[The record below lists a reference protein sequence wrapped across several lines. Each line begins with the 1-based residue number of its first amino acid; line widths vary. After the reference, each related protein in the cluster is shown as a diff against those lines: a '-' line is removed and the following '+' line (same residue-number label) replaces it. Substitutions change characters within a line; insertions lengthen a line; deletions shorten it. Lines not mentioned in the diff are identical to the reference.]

1 MRKRQAAT
9 SRYTPTRSTET
20 RVNSP
25 SDSES
30 NSSLRWWRL
39 QLATMGRWQR
49 ESLSLPRCSH
59 FCLYSRDFAR
69 WYQLNSSTQENVH
82 LTLPRLAAGRDR
94 ITVVGLTWVCLQ
106 LNCCCDSKS
115 SCYTYNRW
123 FSSRPRSPV
132 KHSVLCKYKHVYYV
146 TNCSTEVGEHPI
158 LFFLF
163 FVEESSKRAAKT
175 IACPCRKHVRGY
187 TAGVRLNTN
196 ICLTHAPQRVA
207 RSRIVLSL
215 FL

>member
-1 MRKRQAAT
+1 
-9 SRYTPTRSTET
+9 
-20 RVNSP
+20 
-25 SDSES
+25 
-30 NSSLRWWRL
+30 
-39 QLATMGRWQR
+39 MGRWQR
-49 ESLSLPRCSH
+49 ESLSLPRCSP

-69 WYQLNSSTQENVH
+69 WYQHGPQSSKLLYSRKCTPYHTKARRGKRLNYGS
-82 LTLPRLAAGRDR
+82 RLD
-94 ITVVGLTWVCLQ
+94 VGLPPTKLLLRLTEQ
-106 LNCCCDSKS
+106 LLHVQQMVFVEATFPSKALG
-115 SCYTYNRW
+115 TVQ
-123 FSSRPRSPV
+123 V
-132 KHSVLCKYKHVYYV
+132 KHIYYV

-187 TAGVRLNTN
+187 TAGVCLNTN

-215 FL
+215 FLQLIISYPVRLHDDFV

>member
-1 MRKRQAAT
+1 MAH
-9 SRYTPTRSTET
+9 
-20 RVNSP
+20 RV
-25 SDSES
+25 
-30 NSSLRWWRL
+30 
-39 QLATMGRWQR
+39 
-49 ESLSLPRCSH
+49 
-59 FCLYSRDFAR
+59 
-69 WYQLNSSTQENVH
+69 LNSSTQENVH
-82 LTLPRLAAGRDR
+82 LTIPRRAAGRDR

-146 TNCSTEVGEHPI
+146 TNCSTGVGEHPI

-207 RSRIVLSL
+207 RRRIVLSL
-215 FL
+215 FLQPIISYRVRLHDDFVYFSVSRVP